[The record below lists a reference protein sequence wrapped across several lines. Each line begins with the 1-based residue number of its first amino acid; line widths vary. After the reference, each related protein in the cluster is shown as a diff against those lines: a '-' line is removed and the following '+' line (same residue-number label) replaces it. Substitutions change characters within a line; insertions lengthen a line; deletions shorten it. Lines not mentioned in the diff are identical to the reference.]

1 MHLIRGVAKAVRRPL
16 PKAIRGEA
24 QVRLRSYPHL
34 RATTNAHVARR
45 RWSSLPL
52 RPVAWHSHIRDARTT
67 TAVVPAVV
75 ISQDQ
80 EGRHARAART
90 PEHCQ
95 GCLPAQASA
104 PSPLEVGA
112 TISGPTVRRAPRI
125 AALGRWASARRR
137 SASHAPSCVPFA
149 MSTGSVQTVCRRSPT
164 TARGL
169 GRCRAFRNGKRH
181 RRRSRRP

>member
-1 MHLIRGVAKAVRRPL
+1 MHLIRGAAKAVRWPL

-24 QVRLRSYPHL
+24 QMRLKSYPHL
-34 RATTNAHVARR
+34 GVSINAHVARR

-52 RPVAWHSHIRDARTT
+52 RPVAWHSHIRDARKT
-67 TAVVPAVV
+67 TAVVPAAVT
-75 ISQDQ
+75 SRDQ
-80 EGRHARAART
+80 GGRHARAART

-112 TISGPTVRRAPRI
+112 TISGPTVKRAPRT

-137 SASHAPSCVPFA
+137 SASHAPSYVPFA
-149 MSTGSVQTVCRRSPT
+149 MLTGSAQIACRLRPT
-164 TARGL
+164 TVRG
-169 GRCRAFRNGKRH
+169 
-181 RRRSRRP
+181 